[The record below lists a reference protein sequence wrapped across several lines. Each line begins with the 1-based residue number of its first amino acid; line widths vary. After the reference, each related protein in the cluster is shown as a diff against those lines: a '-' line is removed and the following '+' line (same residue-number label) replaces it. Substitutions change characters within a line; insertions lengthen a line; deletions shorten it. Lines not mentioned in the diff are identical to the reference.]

1 MIALMVRDFH
11 VSIPDVEAMRLRQLM
26 TYLEMFA
33 DLAKVR
39 QDGSTK

>member
-11 VSIPDVEAMRLRQLM
+11 VSPADVESMRLRRLM
-26 TYLEMFA
+26 TYLDLFA